1 MTEEELKQKN
11 IRFNRWALLIG
22 LLLVAGGFVLTIRL
36 DSDWWAVGG
45 CAALALVTTIFG
57 SDEKHPGKLGKGS
70 LVIGAGLF
78 FLWMAVKYLI
88 LSL

>member
-1 MTEEELKQKN
+1 MTEEELKKKN

-22 LLLVAGGFVLTIRL
+22 LLLVAGGFVLAILL
-36 DSDWWAVGG
+36 DSDWWALGG
-45 CAALALVTTIFG
+45 CAALALLMTIFG
-57 SDEKHPGKLGKGS
+57 SDEKHPGKLGKGD
-70 LVIGAGLF
+70 LVFGAGLF